1 MENPRPEK
9 VAVVEEVK
17 DKFQTADAV
26 IITEYRGLTV
36 RDLQD
41 LRTSLR
47 EAGGEYHVYK
57 NTLVRRATASL
68 DLELDEH
75 LLGLEPRG
83 DRAGRVL
90 KCIVYVSHGAILRR
104 EHYRTGGR
112 RQSAPAGVAPC
123 AGALDHGRGSDGGRF
138 GHQLRQAFSTLAQ
151 ILQWR
156 RDQLPS
162 WQRQLQRRAVRATRF
177 DQRGAKRRAN

>member
-47 EAGGEYHVYK
+47 EAGGEIIEMQ
-57 NTLVRRATASL
+57 LGEP
-68 DLELDEH
+68 DLEKVFV
-75 LLGLEPRG
+75 GVM
-83 DRAGRVL
+83 RA
-90 KCIVYVSHGAILRR
+90 
-104 EHYRTGGR
+104 
-112 RQSAPAGVAPC
+112 
-123 AGALDHGRGSDGGRF
+123 
-138 GHQLRQAFSTLAQ
+138 
-151 ILQWR
+151 
-156 RDQLPS
+156 
-162 WQRQLQRRAVRATRF
+162 
-177 DQRGAKRRAN
+177 